1 MEIKPS
7 LASQC
12 YVYIIEHSFHVV
24 NACSSPTAYT
34 SHLQVVE
41 YAHNLINDWHLYDN
55 INLINDFHLISFGIT
70 PSV

>member
-12 YVYIIEHSFHVV
+12 YAYIIEHSFHVV
-24 NACSSPTAYT
+24 NACSSPAAYT

-41 YAHNLINDWHLYDN
+41 YAHNLIND
-55 INLINDFHLISFGIT
+55 
-70 PSV
+70 